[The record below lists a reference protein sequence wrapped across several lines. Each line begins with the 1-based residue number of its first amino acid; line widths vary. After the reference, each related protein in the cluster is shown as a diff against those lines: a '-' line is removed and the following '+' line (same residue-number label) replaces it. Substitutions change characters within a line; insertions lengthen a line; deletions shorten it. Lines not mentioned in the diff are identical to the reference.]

1 MAGRSFPAESTA
13 ESRRAPRPATVFHRL
28 IKSSIQF
35 RQFVFGNYGEFTPGV
50 ASEFLKGGGRKPG
63 SKAAASLA
71 KQQQHNH
78 NQKGLP
84 YEP

>member
-1 MAGRSFPAESTA
+1 VLLGAL
-13 ESRRAPRPATVFHRL
+13 PATVFHRL

-63 SKAAASLA
+63 SKAAALLA